1 MSDRLPGIR
10 PRPSLW
16 RRLDELSRR
25 SFPAGCTL
33 LLILLLEAPLGLSIA
48 PQLQSAFTLASLF
61 FWSIHRPTSMP
72 PWVGFGLGLLIDLLQ
87 MQPVGLSSLV
97 LLLVI
102 GVARNWRHDIR
113 RQGFVL
119 SWLGFAL
126 TATGAVAI
134 IYAASSLLRLTLLPI
149 TPCFD
154 ELVLALILYP
164 GLSLLF
170 AQAHRSAAAPEQA

>member
-1 MSDRLPGIR
+1 LSDKLPGVR
-10 PRPSLW
+10 ARPSFR
-16 RRLDELSRR
+16 RRLDEFSRL
-25 SFPAGCTL
+25 SFPATSTL

-48 PQLQSAFTLASLF
+48 PQLQSALTLASLF

-87 MQPVGLSSLV
+87 MQPIGLSSLV

-126 TATGAVAI
+126 TAVGAVLLV
-134 IYAASSLLRLTLLPI
+134 YVASSLLRLRLLPI
-149 TPCFD
+149 SPCFG
-154 ELVLALILYP
+154 ELVLALVLYP
-164 GLSLLF
+164 SLSLLF
-170 AQAHRSAAAPEQA
+170 AHAHRSAAAPEQA